1 MKSNDTLSVEDVRKI
16 CKRLVSTKG
25 DVVTVSQETSTP
37 VGLIIRIKEKK
48 IFKAISDSY
57 FNESSFGNVPKGV
70 REPKRVSIIP
80 ETEPEKT
87 AEPETKPAEK
97 VEPEKN
103 TEPKKVEAETKS
115 KNRKIGYRYSEEDLH
130 KISKAISEGKT
141 KSEIVKKYGV
151 SKSTIQTIINKEA
164 HTDISD
170 KYFTRDGFTITSK
183 LTGITYNLNI
193 PRGGKRSLKTTSVV
207 TPNTTTTTTA
217 TTDTTDTTDTKTNT
231 TSNLVSEIRDL
242 GVKLLMNSKINDL
255 PDDIK
260 SQVKEIIENNID
272 SMSLRDISKLGG

>member
-57 FNESSFGNVPKGV
+57 FDETTFGDVPKGV
-70 REPKRVSIIP
+70 REPERVSIIP
-80 ETEPEKT
+80 ETEPEK
-87 AEPETKPAEK
+87 AEKPETESAEK

-193 PRGGKRSLKTTSVV
+193 PRGGKRSLKTTSAV

-217 TTDTTDTTDTKTNT
+217 TTDTTDTKTNT

>member
-1 MKSNDTLSVEDVRKI
+1 MKANDTLSVEDVRKI

-57 FNESSFGNVPKGV
+57 FNESTFGNVPKGV
-70 REPKRVSIIP
+70 REPERVSIIP

-87 AEPETKPAEK
+87 AEPEPAEK
-97 VEPEKN
+97 KAEPEKVK
-103 TEPKKVEAETKS
+103 EPETKKS
-115 KNRKIGYRYSEEDLH
+115 NSYRRYSDDVIRKIC
-130 KISKAISEGKT
+130 KAISEGVARND
-141 KSEIVKKYGV
+141 IVKKFGI
-151 SKSTIQTIINKEA
+151 SKSTLQVIINKES
-164 HTDISD
+164 HSEISD
-170 KYFTRDGFTITSK
+170 EYFTRDGYTITSTSTGK
-183 LTGITYNLNI
+183 KYALT
-193 PRGGKRSLKTTSVV
+193 PPHGGRVK
-207 TPNTTTTTTA
+207 PNTTATTTA
-217 TTDTTDTTDTKTNT
+217 TTAKTET
-231 TSNLVSEIRDL
+231 ASTSNLVSEIRDL

-260 SQVKEIIENNID
+260 AQVKEIIENNID

>member
-1 MKSNDTLSVEDVRKI
+1 MKANDTLSVEDVRKI

-57 FNESSFGNVPKGV
+57 FNESTFGNVPKGV
-70 REPKRVSIIP
+70 REPERVSIIP
-80 ETEPEKT
+80 DSEPEKT

-97 VEPEKN
+97 KAEPEKVK
-103 TEPKKVEAETKS
+103 EPETKKS
-115 KNRKIGYRYSEEDLH
+115 NSYRRYSDDTIH
-130 KISKAISEGKT
+130 KICKEISEGVARND
-141 KSEIVKKYGV
+141 IVKKFGI
-151 SKSTIQTIINKEA
+151 SKSTFQVIINKES
-164 HTDISD
+164 HVDISD

-193 PRGGKRSLKTTSVV
+193 PRGGKRSLKTTSTV

-217 TTDTTDTTDTKTNT
+217 TTDTTDTKTNT
-231 TSNLVSEIRDL
+231 TSNLVSEIREL
-242 GVKLLMNSKINDL
+242 GVQILMNSKVNDL

-260 SQVKEIIENNID
+260 AQVKEIIENNID
-272 SMSLRDISKLGG
+272 NMSLRDISKLGG

>member
-1 MKSNDTLSVEDVRKI
+1 MKANDTLSVEDVRKI

-57 FNESSFGNVPKGV
+57 FNESTFGNIPKGV
-70 REPKRVSIIP
+70 REPERVSIIP
-80 ETEPEKT
+80 ENSEPEKK

-97 VEPEKN
+97 
-103 TEPKKVEAETKS
+103 TEAKKS
-115 KNRKIGYRYSEEDLH
+115 NSYRRYSDDIIRKIC
-130 KISKAISEGKT
+130 KAISEGT
-141 KSEIVKKYGV
+141 PRNDIVKKFGI
-151 SKSTIQTIINKEA
+151 SKSTLQVIINKES
-164 HTDISD
+164 HSEISD
-170 KYFTRDGFTITSK
+170 EYFTREGYTITSTSTGK
-183 LTGITYNLNI
+183 KYALT
-193 PRGGKRSLKTTSVV
+193 PPHGGRVKPTTAAA
-207 TPNTTTTTTA
+207 TTTA
-217 TTDTTDTTDTKTNT
+217 STTKTST

-260 SQVKEIIENNID
+260 AQVKEIIENNID

>member
-1 MKSNDTLSVEDVRKI
+1 MKANDTLSVEDVRKI
-16 CKRLVSTKG
+16 CKRLVTTKG

-57 FNESSFGNVPKGV
+57 FDESTFGNIPKGV
-70 REPKRVSIIP
+70 REPERVSIIP
-80 ETEPEKT
+80 ENSEPEKK

-97 VEPEKN
+97 VEP
-103 TEPKKVEAETKS
+103 KKS
-115 KNRKIGYRYSEEDLH
+115 NSYRRYSDDIIRKIC
-130 KISKAISEGKT
+130 KAISEGT
-141 KSEIVKKYGV
+141 PRNDIVKKFGI
-151 SKSTIQTIINKEA
+151 SKSTIQVIINKESHA
-164 HTDISD
+164 EISD
-170 KYFTRDGFTITSK
+170 QYFTREGYTIISTSTGKKYNLTPPHGGRARITSAA
-183 LTGITYNLNI
+183 T
-193 PRGGKRSLKTTSVV
+193 
-207 TPNTTTTTTA
+207 TTTTTTA
-217 TTDTTDTTDTKTNT
+217 KTSTTSS

-242 GVKLLMNSKINDL
+242 GVKLLMNTKINDL

>member
-1 MKSNDTLSVEDVRKI
+1 MKANDTLSVEDVRKI

-57 FNESSFGNVPKGV
+57 FNESTFGNVPKGV
-70 REPKRVSIIP
+70 REPERVSIIP
-80 ETEPEKT
+80 EQTEPEKP

-97 VEPEKN
+97 KAEPEKVK
-103 TEPKKVEAETKS
+103 EPETKKS
-115 KNRKIGYRYSEEDLH
+115 NSYRRYSDDVIRKICKE
-130 KISKAISEGKT
+130 ISEGT
-141 KSEIVKKYGV
+141 PRNDIVKKFGI
-151 SKSTIQTIINKEA
+151 SKSTLQVIINKET
-164 HTDISD
+164 HSEISD
-170 KYFTRDGFTITSK
+170 EYFTRDGYTITSTSTGK
-183 LTGITYNLNI
+183 KYALT
-193 PRGGKRSLKTTSVV
+193 PPHGGKGRIKATS
-207 TPNTTTTTTA
+207 TTTA
-217 TTDTTDTTDTKTNT
+217 TTANNKTST
-231 TSNLVSEIRDL
+231 TSTTNLVSEIREL

-260 SQVKEIIENNID
+260 AQVKEIIENNID

>member
-1 MKSNDTLSVEDVRKI
+1 MKANDTLSVEDVRKI

-25 DVVTVSQETSTP
+25 DVVSVSQETSTP

-57 FNESSFGNVPKGV
+57 FDETTFGDVPKGV
-70 REPKRVSIIP
+70 REPERVSIIP
-80 ETEPEKT
+80 EQTETEK
-87 AEPETKPAEK
+87 AEKPETESAEK

-103 TEPKKVEAETKS
+103 TEPKKVEAES
-115 KNRKIGYRYSEEDLH
+115 KNRKSGYRYSEEDLH

-164 HTDISD
+164 HVDISD

-193 PRGGKRSLKTTSVV
+193 PRGGKKSLKTTSVV

-217 TTDTTDTTDTKTNT
+217 TTDTTDTKTNT
-231 TSNLVSEIRDL
+231 TSNLVSEIREL
-242 GVKLLMNSKINDL
+242 GVQILMNSKVNDL

-260 SQVKEIIENNID
+260 AQVKEIIENNID
-272 SMSLRDISKLGG
+272 NMSLRDISKLGG